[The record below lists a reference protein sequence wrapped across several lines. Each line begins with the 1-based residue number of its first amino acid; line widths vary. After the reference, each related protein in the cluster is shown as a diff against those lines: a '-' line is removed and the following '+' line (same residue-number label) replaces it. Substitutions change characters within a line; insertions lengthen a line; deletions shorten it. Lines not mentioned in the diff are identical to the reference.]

1 MPKESFWGFQMT
13 EKHKKIR
20 SHDESLESESFAQ
33 KVLNAS
39 LNGIYIYDV
48 KRGQHQFINKQGTT
62 LTGYTLDD
70 LMAMSETQFFE
81 LFHPDDR
88 QRIDEHMKKLI
99 HGSIDKLDIE
109 YRFKTKDGKWI
120 WCLSRDRVFD
130 RDEDGSVSQITGTFF
145 DITDRKEFE
154 QALLNKEKIYRE
166 LATKMPNGAAF
177 VVDHDLRYVL
187 AEGQALEDVGMSSND
202 LEGKTIHEA
211 LEPELAS
218 MYEPHYRSAL
228 KGQPYVFEHFS
239 HGRHYETR
247 GTPLRDADG
256 NTYAVLAVSYDIT
269 ERKKSEQELRESK
282 DRYKELVQNANSAII
297 RWKRD
302 GTITFFNEYAQT
314 LFGYTAE
321 DIIGRHGR
329 ILAPQQDSTK
339 TDRAGLGQKIANDP
353 ERFICNVNE
362 NVCRDGRRLWIAWT
376 NKAILDKNDNVVE
389 ILSVGTD
396 ITDQKLIE
404 EALRQRTEI
413 LEGINLIFEASFRR
427 QTEKELRS
435 TCLAVAEKVT
445 SSQFGFIGELTAEDR
460 LEEIAISNCEW
471 SACKTENP
479 IGHQI
484 TPSGTSNGLE
494 VYGIFERVLRDGKG
508 FYTNDSDSHLKRI
521 GFPPGHPSID
531 SFLVVPLSH
540 ANKTIGMVALA
551 NRAGGYR
558 DLDLKSLET
567 LAPAIVQA
575 LLGKRSEQLLR
586 ESEERFRTMANGLP
600 LIVWVHDASGEQ
612 QFVNQ
617 TFIEFFGVSAEKLTG
632 EKWKTLIHPDDA
644 EAYINEFLACIQGR
658 NPFNAQVRVR
668 RADNEWRWIES
679 WGKPRYL
686 STSEFIGYVGTSADI
701 TKRKQAEK
709 ILIDYNE
716 KLEKEVKSRTTE
728 IEAQYRELEDLNT
741 FIKEL
746 SHHTIRAMEND
757 RKTLSKEIHDSI
769 GGSLAAIKLLL
780 ESRLS
785 LCERKPP
792 EGFMS
797 LEKIV
802 GHLDEAIKES
812 RRISYQM
819 RPLALE
825 EFSFEQAIT
834 ETVKRH
840 KEFYPKVEIDLK
852 VNVLDDGIHE
862 EIKTVLY
869 RVIQEAL
876 NNIGKHSGADFA
888 KIEIV
893 ESRDSIY
900 LKVEDNG
907 CGYDVSKIIDTDQ
920 SLQGY
925 GIRSMKE
932 RVEMCK
938 GAFQI
943 KSEQGKGT
951 GVSVWIPKYVPVKKT
966 RWQRSCTDNRMISKE
981 KA

>member
-1 MPKESFWGFQMT
+1 MA
-13 EKHKKIR
+13 EKHNQIR
-20 SHDESLESESFAQ
+20 SRDESLETESFAQ
-33 KVLNAS
+33 KVLDAS

-48 KRGQHQFINKQGTT
+48 KRGQHQFINKQGTS
-62 LTGYTLDD
+62 LTGYSLDD

-99 HGSIDKLDIE
+99 QGIQDKLDIE
-109 YRFKTKDGKWI
+109 YRFKTKNGKWI
-120 WCLSRDRVFD
+120 WCLSRDRVFS
-130 RDEDGSVSQITGTFF
+130 RDEDGSVSQITGTFL

-154 QALLNKEKIYRE
+154 QALLNYENIYRE

-187 AEGQALEDVGMSSND
+187 VEGQALGDLGMNSND

-218 MYEPHYRSAL
+218 MYEPYYRSAL
-228 KGQPYVFEHFS
+228 RGQPYVHEHFS

-256 NTYAVLAVSYDIT
+256 NTYAALAVSYDIT
-269 ERKKSEQELRESK
+269 ERKKTEQELRESK

-302 GTITFFNEYAQT
+302 STITFFNEYAQT

-321 DIIGRHGR
+321 EIIGRHGR
-329 ILAPQQDSTK
+329 ILVPQQDSTK
-339 TDRAGLGQKIANDP
+339 TDRVGLGQQIANDP
-353 ERFICNVNE
+353 ERYIYKVNE

-376 NKAILDKNDNVVE
+376 NKAILDPNGNVVE

-396 ITDQKLIE
+396 ITDQKRIE
-404 EALRQRTEI
+404 EALRQRNEI
-413 LEGINLIFEASFRR
+413 LEGINLVLNAY
-427 QTEKELRS
+427 LRCQSEDDLGS
-435 TCLAVAEKVT
+435 TCLAVAEKLT
-445 SSQFGFIGELTAEDR
+445 ASQFGFIGELTSKNQ
-460 LEEIAISNCEW
+460 LKTIAISNPGW
-471 SACKTENP
+471 SACKATST
-479 IGHQI
+479 IGYRI
-484 TPSGTSNGLE
+484 TPTGFE
-494 VYGIFERVLRDGKG
+494 VHGIYGRVLRDGKG
-508 FYTNDSDSHLKRI
+508 FYTNDPDSDPEKI
-521 GFPPGHPSID
+521 GFPSGHPPVD
-531 SFLVVPLSH
+531 SFLGVPLFH

-558 DLDLKSLET
+558 DVDLKSLET

-575 LLGKRSEQLLR
+575 LLRQKAEQLLR
-586 ESEERFRTMANGLP
+586 ESEERFRTMTNGLP
-600 LIVWVHDASGEQ
+600 LIVWVHDASGEL
-612 QFVNQ
+612 QFVNR
-617 TFIEFFGVSAEKLTG
+617 TFSEFFGVSAEKLTG

-644 EAYINEFLACIQGR
+644 EAYVNEFLACMQDR
-658 NPFNAQVRVR
+658 RPFNAQVRVR
-668 RADNEWRWIES
+668 RADNKWRWLES
-679 WGKPRYL
+679 WGKPRF
-686 STSEFIGYVGTSADI
+686 SPTGEFIGYVGTSADI

-709 ILIDYNE
+709 ILIDYRE
-716 KLEKEVKSRTTE
+716 KLEKKVKNRTAE

-741 FIKEL
+741 FIKEQ
-746 SHHTIRAMEND
+746 SQHTIRAMEND
-757 RKTLSKEIHDSI
+757 RKALSKEIHDSI

-785 LCERKPP
+785 LCERRPP
-792 EGFMS
+792 EGLMS

-812 RRISYQM
+812 RRISYRM

-825 EFSFEQAIT
+825 EFSFEQAIS
-834 ETVKRH
+834 ETVRRH
-840 KEFYPKVEIDLK
+840 KEFYPKIEIGLK
-852 VNVLDDGIHE
+852 VNVSDDGIHD

-893 ESRDSIY
+893 ESKDSIY

-907 CGYDVSKIIDTDQ
+907 CGYDVSKTIDTDR

-925 GIRSMKE
+925 GMRSMKE

-943 KSEQGKGT
+943 KSEQRKGT
-951 GVSVWIPKYVPVKKT
+951 RVSVWIPKYVPVKKT
-966 RWQRSCTDNRMISKE
+966 RWQRSRTGNRMISKE